1 MAGRDHDATIK
12 IIHPGD
18 ISHRRRGGDVQQVG
32 ICAGGSQTCNQTI
45 LEHIR
50 AAAGVLADYNACRL
64 VVAVALAQGVVIP
77 AQKTTNLVSVV
88 GGQRDPSF
96 ATEAIGS
103 KILSHYSFFLIQRSN

>member
-1 MAGRDHDATIK
+1 ME
-12 IIHPGD
+12 
-18 ISHRRRGGDVQQVG
+18 QVG
-32 ICAGGSQTCNQTI
+32 VCTGGSQAGNQTI

-50 AAAGVLADYNACRL
+50 AAAGILANDDAGRL

-103 KILSHYSFFLIQRSN
+103 KILSHYSFFLIQRVI